1 MPAVVAISD
10 LHLGEESSALNP
22 LLREA
27 VPPILRDYDA
37 FKNPPQNTTPY
48 ELNMLLHKIAWEAGG
63 LAEVVF
69 VGDIMDL
76 SLASYNDCVL
86 QAREFFRLMFTGLSP
101 GAVVWVPGNHDH
113 HIWLQVCEEEY
124 IKGPLLNHRLPLEYP
139 RITGPGKGTGAF
151 NSLNLGVK
159 FLMSLWPPYLRGRF
173 WLAYPNYVTT
183 CGDQTILFHH
193 GHFFDRK
200 QSWIGTNVIQAQNLS
215 ELEMFNSSYLEFI
228 MYGSGQS
235 GRLSEQIENVFEEFR
250 WAFEKLGRSFD
261 YIVMGKLFKRLFGD
275 LKKGGDRNATLGTGL
290 SSRIEKYLHYIERER
305 ELAPGVYPQ
314 EFSLVFGHTHRP
326 VHGEQVG
333 NCLVYNAGGWT
344 VDELWP
350 GQDNLKSHV
359 FVAMPNRKF
368 EVRQLAI
375 NREIY
380 DFCHNLNAELREA
393 VKFKLGSPL
402 KPREIKND

>member
-27 VPPILRDYDA
+27 VPPILQDDDA
-37 FKNPPQNTTPY
+37 FKNPPQNPTPY

-63 LAEVVF
+63 IAEVVL
-69 VGDIMDL
+69 VGDVFDL
-76 SLASYNDCVL
+76 TLAAYSDCIL

-101 GAVVWVPGNHDH
+101 AAVVWVPGNHDH

-124 IKGPLLNHRLPLEYP
+124 IKGPLLNRKLPCDYP

-151 NSLNLGVK
+151 NSMNFGVQFLLNLLPP
-159 FLMSLWPPYLRGRF
+159 FLRRRF
-173 WLAYPNYVTT
+173 WLAYPNYITT
-183 CGDQTILFHH
+183 CGGQTILFHH

-200 QSWIGTNVIQAQNLS
+200 QSWIGTNLIKAQNLS

-235 GRLSEQIENVFEEFR
+235 GRLSEQIENAFEEFR
-250 WAFEKLGRSFD
+250 WAFEKLGHVVD
-261 YIVMGKLFKRLFGD
+261 YITMGKLFKRLFGD
-275 LKKGGDRNATLGTGL
+275 LKKGGDRNAALGPGL
-290 SSRIEKYLHYIERER
+290 SSRIGKYLQYIERER
-305 ELAPGVYPQ
+305 EFAPEVYPS

-333 NCLVYNAGGWT
+333 NCQLYNAGGWT

-350 GQDNLKSHV
+350 GRDNLRSHV
-359 FVAMPNRKF
+359 FIAMPDRQF
-368 EVRQLAI
+368 EVRQFAI
-375 NREIY
+375 NRDIY
-380 DFCHNLNAELREA
+380 DFCHNLNAALRDA
-393 VKFKLGSPL
+393 VKINLGVPGRSGGL
-402 KPREIKND
+402 KND